1 MSISLAKPDL
11 PARAPTRLKHFTM
24 PTPKFWARF
33 NKFCRTA
40 QAPTITFQAIEA
52 SHANPDS
59 AYLRVNGA
67 TVATIER
74 RPNDW
79 FRIQALTGECATM
92 DAGDIDGVIMG
103 VVLDG
108 LSAGQA
114 ILRRLHADEFFGNL

>member
-1 MSISLAKPDL
+1 MPISLAKPDL
-11 PARAPTRLKHFTM
+11 APKTLKGLKAPKIHF
-24 PTPKFWARF
+24 WSRF
-33 NKFCRTA
+33 NKFCRNA
-40 QAPTITFQAIEA
+40 QAPTITFKAIEA

-108 LSAGQA
+108 LTAGQA

>member
-1 MSISLAKPDL
+1 MPVSLAKPDL
-11 PARAPTRLKHFTM
+11 APKTLKGFKAPKIHF
-24 PTPKFWARF
+24 WSRF
-33 NKFCRTA
+33 NRFCRTA

-103 VVLDG
+103 IVIDG

>member
-1 MSISLAKPDL
+1 MSVSLAKPDL
-11 PARAPTRLKHFTM
+11 PARKPTLQIKM
-24 PTPKFWARF
+24 PTPKFWGKF
-33 NKFCRTA
+33 NKFCRNA
-40 QAPTITFQAIEA
+40 QAPQVSFQAVEG

-79 FRIQALTGECATM
+79 FRIQSLTGEAATM

-103 VVLDG
+103 IVLDG